1 MGNYSL
7 LHTMLNSPEKCL
19 IDWSKADTTKLYKL
33 ASLKRMH
40 IENRP
45 TTLKDVAECWNDTKF
60 IGYLDKDNIDAII
73 EFCRCLIP
81 YGQLPRLYYEF
92 DACDTILYCFEFHP
106 GTTTVMCA
114 AIYYYSI
121 EMRDEYIT
129 KTEVWNF
136 KNLNTISDI

>member
-1 MGNYSL
+1 
-7 LHTMLNSPEKCL
+7 MLNSPEKCL

-45 TTLKDVAECWNDTKF
+45 TTLKDVADCWNDTKF

-81 YGQLPRLYYEF
+81 YGQLPRLYYEYE
-92 DACDTILYCFEFHP
+92 DCDLIYCFEFNP
-106 GTTTVMCA
+106 GTTTVMYA
-114 AIYYYSI
+114 VTYYSI
-121 EMRDEYIT
+121 EMRERDEDIT
-129 KTEVWNF
+129 KTAVWNF
-136 KNLNTISDI
+136 KNLNTVSDI

>member
-7 LHTMLNSPEKCL
+7 LYTMLNSPEKCL

-45 TTLKDVAECWNDTKF
+45 TTLKDVADCWNDTKF
-60 IGYLDKDNIDAII
+60 IGYLDKDNIDATI

-92 DACDTILYCFEFHP
+92 EGCDTICCFEFHP
-106 GTTTVMCA
+106 GTTTVMYA
-114 AIYYYSI
+114 ATYYSI
-121 EMRDEYIT
+121 EMRERDEDIT
-129 KTEVWNF
+129 KTAVWNF
-136 KNLNTISDI
+136 TNLNTISDI